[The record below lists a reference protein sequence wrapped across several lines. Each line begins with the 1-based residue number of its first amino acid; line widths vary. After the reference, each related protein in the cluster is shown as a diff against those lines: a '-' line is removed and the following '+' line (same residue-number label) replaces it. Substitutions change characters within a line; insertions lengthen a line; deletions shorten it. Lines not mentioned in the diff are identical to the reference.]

1 MIYKINRFIVVF
13 NCYMKFKVLN
23 KLKKSLK
30 NSIFEEIEEVVKR
43 MFYFLYKILEF
54 FLVYCL

>member
-1 MIYKINRFIVVF
+1 
-13 NCYMKFKVLN
+13 MKFKVLY
-23 KLKKSLK
+23 KLNKSLK